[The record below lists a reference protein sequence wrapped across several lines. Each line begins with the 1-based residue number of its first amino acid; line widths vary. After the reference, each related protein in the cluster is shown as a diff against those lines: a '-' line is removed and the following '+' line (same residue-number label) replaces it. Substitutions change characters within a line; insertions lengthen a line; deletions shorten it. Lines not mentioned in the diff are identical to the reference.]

1 MKNVIF
7 DLGGVVVD
15 WDPQRVLTEFPGGTL
30 LPDALFKKGFFK
42 QYWTEFDRGMVTQEE
57 VAEQMSE
64 FVERDYEECW
74 DFIEYIKNSLVDIPR
89 TVELIKEL
97 SAEGY
102 HLFCL
107 SNMSIEFYDY
117 LRERDVFGYF
127 DGQVISGLEKT
138 VKPEEEIYR
147 ILLDRYELVPEESL
161 FIDDLQHNLDAAKEL
176 GIQTVNFSDK
186 EAGYELIRKALKNG
200 GS

>member
-1 MKNVIF
+1 MKNIIF

-15 WDPQRVLTEFPGGTL
+15 WDPERILKEYPGGDK
-30 LPDALFKKGFFK
+30 LPEVLFKKGFFR
-42 QYWTEFDRGMVTQEE
+42 QFWTEFDRGMVTQEE
-57 VAEQMSE
+57 VAEQLSE
-64 FVERDYEECW
+64 FSEKEYEECW
-74 DFIEYIKNSLVDIPR
+74 DFIEYIKCSLVDIPQ

-97 SAEGY
+97 SADGY
-102 HLFCL
+102 QLFCL

-147 ILLDRYELVPEESL
+147 ILQERYGLVPEESL
-161 FIDDLQHNLDAAKEL
+161 FIDDLQHNLDVANGL
-176 GIQTVNFSDK
+176 GFHTVNFSDK
-186 EAGYELIRKALKNG
+186 AQGYKLIRKVLKNG
-200 GS
+200 RS